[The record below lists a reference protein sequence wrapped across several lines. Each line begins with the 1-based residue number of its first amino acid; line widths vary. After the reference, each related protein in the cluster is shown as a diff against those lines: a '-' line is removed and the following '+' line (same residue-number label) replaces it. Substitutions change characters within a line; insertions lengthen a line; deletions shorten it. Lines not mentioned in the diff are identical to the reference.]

1 MNGIF
6 NKVGLDSKMAFG
18 FIGIMIFMMG
28 DGLEQGWLSSYLM
41 SHGLTV
47 QQSAL
52 LFSVYGFAAAIA
64 AWLSG
69 VLAEIMGPRK
79 AMTLGLSLFIV
90 GTVFFIT
97 FGIRGMNLAVM
108 LPTYALRG
116 LGYPLFAYSF
126 LVWITYYAPGEKL
139 ATAIGWFWFAF
150 AAGLNV
156 LGAFYSSF
164 ALPILGEIN
173 TLWSALIFVSLG
185 ATVAIFL
192 NKNDSSN
199 NDNKKFETKTDIIKY
214 LTKGITIAFEKP
226 KIGLGCIVRT
236 INTAG
241 AYGLVVFMPAY
252 MMEVGFTRSEWLQIY
267 GALWT
272 SNIFFNLIFGIV
284 GDRIGWRN
292 TVIWFGGVGCAI
304 FTAAFYYA
312 PALLG
317 PNYIVTTIVAACF
330 GACLAAY
337 VPLSAI
343 IPSLA
348 PENKGAAMSI
358 LNLGAGLS
366 TFLGPALVGIFI
378 GSLGVVGVIW
388 IYTGLYLVSAFL
400 MKFITLPKQEE
411 NLSNS
416 YENLSN
422 EVVTHSRQEGVS

>member
-6 NKVGLDSKMAFG
+6 NKVGLDTKMALG
-18 FIGIMIFMMG
+18 FIGVMIFMMG

-79 AMTLGLSLFIV
+79 TMTIGLSLFIV

-97 FGIRGMNLAVM
+97 FGIRGMNLALM

-126 LVWITYYAPGEKL
+126 LVWITYYAPGDKL

-156 LGAFYSSF
+156 LGAYYSSI

-173 TLWSALIFVSLG
+173 TLWSALIFVILG

-199 NDNKKFETKTDIIKY
+199 NDNKKFETKSDIIKY

-292 TVIWFGGVGCAI
+292 TVIWFGGVGCAV

-337 VPLSAI
+337 VPLSAL

-411 NLSNS
+411 NSSNS

-422 EVVTHSRQEGVS
+422 AVVSHSRQEGVS

>member
-1 MNGIF
+1 MNNML
-6 NKVGLDSKMAFG
+6 NKVGLDSKMALG
-18 FIGIMIFMMG
+18 FIGIMLFMMG

-41 SHGLTV
+41 DQGLTV

-69 VLAEIMGPRK
+69 VLAEILGPRK
-79 AMTLGLSLFIV
+79 AMTIGLFLFIV
-90 GTVFFIT
+90 GTVLFIT
-97 FGIRGMNLAVM
+97 LGLNQMNLAIM
-108 LPTYALRG
+108 IPTYSLRG

-139 ATAIGWFWFAF
+139 ATAVGWFWFAF

-156 LGAFYSSF
+156 LGAFYSSIV
-164 ALPILGEIN
+164 LSTLGEIN
-173 TLWSALIFVSLG
+173 TLWSALIFVFLG
-185 ATVAIFL
+185 ATIAILL
-192 NKNDSSN
+192 NKEESENKNSN
-199 NDNKKFETKTDIIKY
+199 KFETKADVLKY
-214 LTKGITIAFEKP
+214 LAKGITIAFENP

-241 AYGLVVFMPAY
+241 AYGFVVFMPAY

-284 GDRIGWRN
+284 GDKLGWN
-292 TVIWFGGVGCAI
+292 KTVMWFGGVGCAI
-304 FTAAFYYA
+304 STAAFYYI
-312 PALLG
+312 PALMG
-317 PNYIVTTIVAACF
+317 PNYLAATIVAACF

-337 VPLSAI
+337 VPLSALV
-343 IPSLA
+343 PSLA

-366 TFLGPALVGIFI
+366 TFVGPAIVGVFI
-378 GSLGVVGVIW
+378 GSLGVSGVIW
-388 IYTGLYLVSAFL
+388 IYTALYLLSAFL
-400 MKFITLPKQEE
+400 MKFITLPKQKETE
-411 NLSNS
+411 SADLGNLKRAVGSDMN
-416 YENLSN
+416 
-422 EVVTHSRQEGVS
+422 